1 MKVHE
6 NNIQGIFRKISTHK
20 ITGQIVKNKAYEIL
34 KLLQL

>member
-20 ITGQIVKNKAYEIL
+20 MTGQVMKNKVFEIL